1 MIPKVDRKKLNP
13 QMESAVSI
21 LDKLVIFDPNFA
33 DFVEKTVHNDLH
45 ISEKFAVR
53 YFYPFKCPIHF

>member
-1 MIPKVDRKKLNP
+1 MLPKVDRKKHKLNLLY
-13 QMESAVSI
+13 VSI

-33 DFVEKTVHNDLH
+33 DFVEKTVDNDLH